1 MKDAREALREFPLAK
16 AGRRRI
22 PAQWPPCPSPETRM
36 PCPSNSR
43 AWTHA
48 DPDAPS
54 AGSPRNRPRAGR
66 AAALL
71 LAVSLAACDAT
82 PVPDRLSDLDATY
95 AMQERFGLGDVM
107 VFLGSCIGAKNPTY
121 PGQAACTVA
130 IRSNGHGSE
139 TQADFHWNGKK
150 WVAEPTES
158 RDLLPYPDPQ
168 LAGLV
173 K

>member
-1 MKDAREALREFPLAK
+1 
-16 AGRRRI
+16 
-22 PAQWPPCPSPETRM
+22 M
-36 PCPSNSR
+36 PRPSNSR
-43 AWTHA
+43 TWKRA
-48 DPDAPS
+48 DTDAPS
-54 AGSPRNRPRAGR
+54 ASRPCTRRRTSRAV
-66 AAALL
+66 ALL
-71 LAVSLAACDAT
+71 LAASVAACDAT
-82 PVPDRLSDLDATY
+82 PVPDRLSDADATY

-130 IRSNGHGSE
+130 IRSNGRGSE

-168 LAGLV
+168 LAAFM

>member
-1 MKDAREALREFPLAK
+1 
-16 AGRRRI
+16 
-22 PAQWPPCPSPETRM
+22 M

-43 AWTHA
+43 ARKRS
-48 DPDAPS
+48 DAGALSSDSPS
-54 AGSPRNRPRAGR
+54 NRRRAGR

-150 WVAEPTES
+150 WVAEPTQS
-158 RDLLPYPDPQ
+158 QDLLPDPDPR
-168 LAGLV
+168 LAEWV

>member
-1 MKDAREALREFPLAK
+1 MPRPSHARARQRADADAR
-16 AGRRRI
+16 
-22 PAQWPPCPSPETRM
+22 
-36 PCPSNSR
+36 
-43 AWTHA
+43 
-48 DPDAPS
+48 S
-54 AGSPRNRPRAGR
+54 AHGPYHWRRAGR

-71 LAVSLAACDAT
+71 LAASVAACDAT

-121 PGQAACTVA
+121 PGQAACTMA

-139 TQADFHWNGKK
+139 TQADFHWNGEK
-150 WVAEPTES
+150 WVAEPTAS
-158 RDLLPYPDPQ
+158 QDLLPYPDPR
-168 LAGLV
+168 LAEWV

>member
-1 MKDAREALREFPLAK
+1 MRRARASRASPGAGEFRHNA
-16 AGRRRI
+16 RRVRHPKPACPARQI
-22 PAQWPPCPSPETRM
+22 PARGSAGAGAPS
-36 PCPSNSR
+36 SNS
-43 AWTHA
+43 
-48 DPDAPS
+48 PC
-54 AGSPRNRPRAGR
+54 NRQHAGR

-95 AMQERFGLGDVM
+95 AMQERFGLGDVL

-121 PGQAACTVA
+121 PGQAACTAV
-130 IRSNGHGSE
+130 IYSNGHGSE

-150 WVAEPTES
+150 WVAEPTAS
-158 RDLLPYPDPQ
+158 QDLLPHPDPK
-168 LAGLV
+168 LAEWV

>member
-1 MKDAREALREFPLAK
+1 
-16 AGRRRI
+16 
-22 PAQWPPCPSPETRM
+22 M
-36 PCPSNSR
+36 PCPSHFR
-43 AWTHA
+43 AWKRA
-48 DPDAPS
+48 DTDAPS
-54 AGSPRNRPRAGR
+54 AGSPCKKQRASR
-66 AAALL
+66 ATALL
-71 LAVSLAACDAT
+71 LAASIAACDAT
-82 PVPDRLSDLDATY
+82 PVPDRLSDADATY
-95 AMQERFGLGDVM
+95 AMKERFGLGGVM